1 MELAANLSFMF
12 KEREFLDRFRAAAAC
27 GKIYIFVRRVSFPL
41 VRGHYVWS
49 DGVGFRGVEFG
60 SEVVLLYGKEV
71 LVAAKDA
78 AGVEVVNIS
87 AALG

>member
-1 MELAANLSFMF
+1 M
-12 KEREFLDRFRAAAAC
+12 
-27 GKIYIFVRRVSFPL
+27 
-41 VRGHYVWS
+41 
-49 DGVGFRGVEFG
+49 EFG

-87 AALG
+87 AALGKSLCTTCIVYLYLN